1 MTPERAQWIVIT
13 ALLLVACYTDLT
25 TQKIRNWLTVPT
37 MIVGA
42 AVSFYTLDAWWLGS
56 AGMAAALLAT
66 VLPCWMGVIKAG
78 DVKLLMAAGAW
89 LGPANAI
96 QATLW
101 MLILG
106 VPAGIAVLVWTRRL
120 ANVRSVLLEGRSEA
134 ATVVAHA
141 PVVAAGIL
149 TAMLWDWPGI
159 A

>member
-1 MTPERAQWIVIT
+1 MTPERAQWIVVT

>member
-1 MTPERAQWIVIT
+1 MTPERAQWIVVT

-66 VLPCWMGVIKAG
+66 ILPYWMGVIKAG

>member
-1 MTPERAQWIVIT
+1 MTPERAQWIVVT

-89 LGPANAI
+89 LGPTNAI

-149 TAMLWDWPGI
+149 TAMVWDWPRI